1 MSKVSIIMPAYNAE
15 EYISTAIN
23 SVISQTYKDWELVVC
38 DDCSSDN
45 TVDIVE
51 EYCRQHNNIVLIK
64 RKENSGAARLP
75 RKDAALATTGG
86 LIMTFDADD
95 FLDSEYVEKM
105 YNRKQETKASIVL
118 SHLVFCNERGKLNG
132 KEIPNKSFDYNQIIT
147 GRLAAMLMLGEVRIS
162 VNGLLCD
169 KELYINNIISQDKA
183 TDNCSFADEIDQRK
197 LLMRNKTV
205 AFADAKYYYRQQPG
219 SLMHNTGV
227 KRYDFLTSLEVIY
240 RFAKENFHE
249 KEVFKRL
256 DNEFL
261 TNLLF
266 CQRDYYVYEHFKL
279 KEKNIINEK
288 IIKAYNFA
296 KSEQMKPANIKQRT
310 CMQSYTFFRFISFIY
325 SFYLKYK
332 R

>member
-1 MSKVSIIMPAYNAE
+1 MSKVSIIMPAYNAG
-15 EYISTAIN
+15 EYISTAID
-23 SVISQTYKDWELVVC
+23 SIISQTYKDWELVVC

-51 EYCRQHNNIVLIK
+51 KYCRRYNNIVLVK
-64 RKENSGAARLP
+64 RRENSGAARLP
-75 RKDAALATTGG
+75 RKNAALATTGDF
-86 LIMTFDADD
+86 IMTFDADD
-95 FLDSEYVEKM
+95 FLDAEYIEKM

-118 SHLVFCNERGKLNG
+118 SHLVFCNEKGDLNG
-132 KEIPNKSFDYNQIIT
+132 KEIPNNLFDYNQIMT
-147 GRLAAMLMLGEVRIS
+147 GRQAAMHMLGEVRIS

-240 RFAKENFHE
+240 RFAKENFDE
-249 KEVFKRL
+249 EEVFKRL

-266 CQRDYYVYEHFKL
+266 CQRDYYVYEHYKL

-288 IIKAYNFA
+288 IIKAYKFA
-296 KSEQMKPANIKQRT
+296 KSEQMKPTNIKQRS
-310 CMQSYTFFRFISFIY
+310 CMLSYSLFQLISYIY
-325 SFYLKYK
+325 SYYLKHK